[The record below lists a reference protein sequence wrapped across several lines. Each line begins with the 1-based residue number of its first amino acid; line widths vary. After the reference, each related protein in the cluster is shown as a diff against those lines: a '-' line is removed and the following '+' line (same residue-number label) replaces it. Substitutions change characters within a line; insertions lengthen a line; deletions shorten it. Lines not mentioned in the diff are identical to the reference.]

1 MLANGYVKSGCC
13 FPADEVEVGCCRS
26 ADNLDWTVN
35 LSGVFLLLFIVINIA
50 ATFRN
55 CVYFLSYCCLV

>member
-26 ADNLDWTVN
+26 TDNLDWTVN
-35 LSGVFLLLFIVINIA
+35 LSVFWLMFIVINIA

-55 CVYFLSYCCLV
+55 FVYFLSYCRLI